1 MYQFISKCNCPYS
14 PESLL
19 FVISTC
25 VIHDAWASSTFH
37 QGWYSPVPVT
47 ELDESSINSPS
58 TALLAKSVP
67 YVLLWLA
74 GRPRAKFICA
84 TTQKRNN
91 KCNKAHVWLL
101 WYLLFHIPEYLQFVL
116 RTYQGTIIDK
126 LENGSNSRW
135 SPDPT
140 MQIAIYR
147 EFIAKFY
154 NPDLYS

>member
-1 MYQFISKCNCPYS
+1 M
-14 PESLL
+14 
-19 FVISTC
+19 
-25 VIHDAWASSTFH
+25 
-37 QGWYSPVPVT
+37 
-47 ELDESSINSPS
+47 
-58 TALLAKSVP
+58 
-67 YVLLWLA
+67 
-74 GRPRAKFICA
+74 
-84 TTQKRNN
+84 
-91 KCNKAHVWLL
+91 WLL

-116 RTYQGTIIDK
+116 RTNQGTIIDK